1 MDKTLIK
8 GLKVLEMLASF
19 DEPASV
25 SEIAYACG
33 LTRSN
38 AHRVLATF
46 QALGYVAQDSRSRRY
61 HMTLRVWSLGSKA
74 VDRLDFKQ
82 EARPFLEQLNDM
94 TGETT
99 HLSILDDIHVI
110 YIDKLEAR
118 HAVRTFTRI
127 GGRAPAI
134 CVATGKAA
142 LAFTSPERIERAVSQ
157 IEKFTDSTVTDPDAL
172 RAELDTVRTQ
182 AFAVNRGEW
191 RGGAYGL
198 AVPIFSAT
206 NEIIAAIGISAPR
219 DRMSEERIES
229 LVDKIKAIGCQLSE
243 RLGATGQY
251 ERA

>member
-1 MDKTLIK
+1 M
-8 GLKVLEMLASF
+8 KVLETLADF

-25 SEIAYACG
+25 SELAEACG

-46 QALGYVAQDSRSRRY
+46 QTLGYVAQDSRSRRY

-74 VDRLDFKQ
+74 VERLDFKQ
-82 EARPFLEQLNDM
+82 EARPFLDRLNEM

-99 HLSILDDIHVI
+99 HLSILDDIDVI

-142 LAFTSPERIERAVSQ
+142 LAFSRPERIDRAIAG
-157 IEKFTDSTVTDPDAL
+157 IEKFTDSTVTDPSAL
-172 RAELDTVRTQ
+172 RAELDAVREQT
-182 AFAVNRGEW
+182 FAVNRGEW

-198 AVPIFSAT
+198 AVPIFSALD
-206 NEIIAAIGISAPR
+206 EVVAAIGISAPR
-219 DRMSEERIES
+219 DRMAEDRIEA
-229 LVDKIKAIGCQLSE
+229 LTDEIKTIGRQLSV
-243 RLGATGQY
+243 RLGASARHGGPT
-251 ERA
+251 